1 MLPNAENTTVCM
13 AQAAK
18 GGCLRN
24 RHETYKAAED
34 MMASLGD
41 QYSQFLP
48 PSQASSPATSVCT
61 VHEQQHTL
69 NMVLVQDAVDHQHE
83 LW

>member
-1 MLPNAENTTVCM
+1 MLPTTAKKFVCM

-48 PSQASSPATSVCT
+48 PSQASSPATSMCT
-61 VHEQQHTL
+61 MHEHQQTQS
-69 NMVLVQDAVDHQHE
+69 MILVSDAVD
-83 LW
+83 

>member
-1 MLPNAENTTVCM
+1 MLPNAENKTVCM

-48 PSQASSPATSVCT
+48 PSQASSPAISVCT
-61 VHEQQHTL
+61 VREQQHTL

>member
-1 MLPNAENTTVCM
+1 MLPVVENKTACM

-48 PSQASSPATSVCT
+48 PSQASSPATSICT
-61 VHEQQHTL
+61 MHEQQQTQ
-69 NMVLVQDAVDHQHE
+69 NMVLVQDAVDHQYQ

>member
-1 MLPNAENTTVCM
+1 MLPVVENESACM
-13 AQAAK
+13 GQAAE

-24 RHETYKAAED
+24 RHQTYKAAED

-48 PSQASSPATSVCT
+48 PSQASSPVTSICT
-61 VHEQQHTL
+61 MHGQQQTQ
-69 NMVLVQDAVDHQHE
+69 NMVLIQDAVHHQHQ

>member
-1 MLPNAENTTVCM
+1 M

-48 PSQASSPATSVCT
+48 PSQASSPATLICT
-61 VHEQQHTL
+61 VEKQQQTQ
-69 NMVLVQDAVDHQHE
+69 NMVLASDAVDYQPLNE
-83 LW
+83 LG

>member
-1 MLPNAENTTVCM
+1 MLPVAENKYVCV

-48 PSQASSPATSVCT
+48 PSQASLPATST
-61 VHEQQHTL
+61 
-69 NMVLVQDAVDHQHE
+69 
-83 LW
+83 

>member
-1 MLPNAENTTVCM
+1 MLPVVENKTACM
-13 AQAAK
+13 VQAAK

-41 QYSQFLP
+41 RYSQFLP
-48 PSQASSPATSVCT
+48 PSQASSPATSICT
-61 VHEQQHTL
+61 MRTSATDTEHVLAQHT
-69 NMVLVQDAVDHQHE
+69 VDHQYQ